1 MIQVTLPRGGIKRRE
16 KKHIFVRSDR
26 TRKYSIDVTGPS
38 LFHLP
43 FPAGLAEEKKKKSF
57 KMFQSMKD
65 CELLDI
71 DIF

>member
-1 MIQVTLPRGGIKRRE
+1 MIQVTLPRGGIKRK
-16 KKHIFVRSDR
+16 KKHIFLRSDR

-43 FPAGLAEEKKKKSF
+43 FPAGLAEEEKRKKSF